1 MTSSKWSEMCHSISP
16 EMQPRGW
23 SESGSSDADLFMEHC
38 PKNVPIT
45 HVDCSPMDYL
55 PGVQSNLPHCQPQK
69 DLEKS
74 HSSLMWL
81 KSSIFPGRNIIC
93 IPIKY
98 CVPTIKSL
106 EDGIHLISKVL
117 NYVQVGS
124 LEKKKLLMMKE
135 HAKVQPWIA
144 IRTHLFSFRSK
155 VVSHRFLTWI

>member
-1 MTSSKWSEMCHSISP
+1 MWHHPLPAEMTSSKWSEMCHSISP
-16 EMQPRGW
+16 EMQPRRGW

-117 NYVQVGS
+117 NYS
-124 LEKKKLLMMKE
+124 WNFRKE
-135 HAKVQPWIA
+135 ETFNDERACQSSAMNCNQNTFIF
-144 IRTHLFSFRSK
+144 I
-155 VVSHRFLTWI
+155 